1 MIAFGPM
8 RSIVVREFGA
18 PDVMRV
24 EDISALTPAASQ
36 VLVRIHAAGVN
47 PVDTYIRSGAY
58 AVKPPLPYTPGVD
71 GAGQI
76 QAVGADVKDFNVG
89 DRVYVFN
96 DNSGQPRT
104 GTYADHALLS
114 PGQVRHLPP
123 GVSFAQGAAIGV
135 PYATVYY
142 AAFDRAQVRPGEI
155 ALVHGASGGVGIASV
170 QVLRAFGLT
179 VIGTAGTDRGMD
191 AVKEHGAHVV
201 VNHRDPQY
209 LDQIMKAT
217 HGRGADVI
225 FEMNAHLNLEK
236 DLTLL
241 ARRGRVVLIGNRGR
255 IEFDPRA
262 IMAREAAVLGMVLF
276 NLKTDDFR
284 WMHAAIGAGLANGT
298 LKPFVGREIALAD
311 APKAHETV
319 LEPGALG
326 KIVLVP

>member
-1 MIAFGPM
+1 M

-24 EDISALTPAASQ
+24 EEIPSLTPSPSQ
-36 VLVRIHAAGVN
+36 VLVRIRAAGVN
-47 PVDTYIRSGAY
+47 PVDTYIRSGVY
-58 AVKPPLPYTPGVD
+58 AVKPPLPYTPGID
-71 GAGQI
+71 GAGEI
-76 QAVGADVKDFNVG
+76 QAVGADVQDFKPG

-104 GTYADHALLS
+104 GSYGDHALLS
-114 PGQVRHLPP
+114 AGQVRHLPP

-135 PYATVYY
+135 PYGTVYY
-142 AAFDRAQVRPGEI
+142 AAFSRAKVRPGEV

-179 VIGTAGTDRGMD
+179 VIGTAGTERGMD
-191 AVKEHGAHVV
+191 AVRDHGAHVA
-201 VNHRDPQY
+201 VNHKEPGY
-209 LDQIMKAT
+209 LDQVMKAT

-225 FEMNAHLNLEK
+225 FEMNAHLNLDK
-236 DLTLL
+236 DLTML
-241 ARRGRVVLIGNRGR
+241 ARHGRVVLIGNRGR
-255 IEFDPRA
+255 IDIDPRA

-276 NLKTDDFR
+276 NVKADDFH
-284 WMHAAIGAGLANGT
+284 WIHAAIGAGLANGT
-298 LKPFVGREIALAD
+298 VKPLVGREMALAD

-319 LEPGALG
+319 LEAGALG